1 MHVIDLPSE
10 EEVNNDV
17 YSLVSKAGED
27 CVTEKIFRVKKV
39 MKINVALYAIRNN
52 FQFNVC

>member
-1 MHVIDLPSE
+1 MTDLPSE
-10 EEVNNDV
+10 EEANNDV

-27 CVTEKIFRVKKV
+27 CVIENQIFRVKNV